1 MASQIASSSQTF
13 PFLPTAGSMAN
24 SSAYSRDAS
33 SSGFSDVLRGQL
45 RSKDTS
51 TRQEATSSADRSQ
64 DAQSRPESRSESRSE
79 SASDSERAPERPRES
94 RATDRADAAYN
105 EPAQRDTAAA
115 DTQTE
120 GEVTTEAPATAEAA
134 NEPTEAAMAIAG
146 LPAAI
151 AALLPGARERAGTT
165 AVVADGSNKAGL
177 AANIALAGDTQG
189 KSLQNSADS
198 LPKPALNFAQAG
210 QQGQSAIPLQ
220 LRPEA
225 LSGFA
230 ERAATALQTVSAE
243 MPDGAQAS
251 FMHSLRQPGQIT
263 TSAPQLTVATPAGQA
278 AWADEVGSRVM
289 WMIGRA
295 ESKAELV
302 LTPPHLGK
310 VEVSINLNGDQT
322 TAQFVAATQSA
333 RDALEQAMPK
343 LREILA
349 QSGISLGQANVST
362 SGEQQASGDD
372 RGQRGG
378 RSGIGQSD
386 VDAGGAAPATRWVGQ
401 IEGLV
406 DTFA

>member
-13 PFLPTAGSMAN
+13 PFLSNTGSKVSN
-24 SSAYSRDAS
+24 STDYSTKAATP
-33 SSGFSDVLRGQL
+33 GFDDML
-45 RSKDTS
+45 RSQMRNSDTS
-51 TRQEATSSADRSQ
+51 ARTAETTGAERSADS
-64 DAQSRPESRSESRSE
+64 SSRSESRSE
-79 SASDSERAPERPRES
+79 PERTSERSQQSQE
-94 RATDRADAAYN
+94 TDRADTSRS
-105 EPAQRDTAAA
+105 EPPERDTAATDVHDAQQRNDEQA
-115 DTQTE
+115 D
-120 GEVTTEAPATAEAA
+120 AAT
-134 NEPTEAAMAIAG
+134 EPTEAAMTIAG

-151 AALLPGARERAGTT
+151 AALLPGTRDLARAGTAAT
-165 AVVADGSNKAGL
+165 AADGANKAGL
-177 AANIALAGDTQG
+177 AANIALSGDTQG

-198 LPKPALNFAQAG
+198 LPKPALNFAQTG

-225 LSGFA
+225 QSGFA
-230 ERAATALQTVSAE
+230 ERAATALQTVSAD
-243 MPDGAQAS
+243 MPDGAQNS

-278 AWADEVGSRVM
+278 AWADEVGSKVM
-289 WMIGRA
+289 WMVGRA

-333 RDALEQAMPK
+333 RDALEQAMPR

-372 RGQRGG
+372 HGQRGG
-378 RSGIGQSD
+378 RGGIGQND
-386 VDAGGAAPATRWVGQ
+386 MDTGGAAPATRWVRQ

>member
-13 PFLPTAGSMAN
+13 PFLSTAGSKAN
-24 SSAYSRDAS
+24 SSAYSRDAT

-45 RSKDTS
+45 RSKDAS
-51 TRQEATSSADRSQ
+51 PRHEATSSTERSQ
-64 DAQSRPESRSESRSE
+64 DAQSRPESRSD
-79 SASDSERAPERPRES
+79 SASEAEKAPERARES
-94 RATDRADAAYN
+94 REPERADTARS
-105 EPAQRDTAAA
+105 EPAERDTAPA
-115 DTQTE
+115 DSQAGNE
-120 GEVTTEAPATAEAA
+120 AKTEAPATSEAA

-151 AALLPGARERAGTT
+151 AALLPGARERT
-165 AVVADGSNKAGL
+165 ATAAIAADGSNKAGL

-225 LSGFA
+225 QSSFA
-230 ERAATALQTVSAE
+230 ERAATALQTVSAD
-243 MPDGAQAS
+243 MPDGAQTS

-263 TSAPQLTVATPAGQA
+263 TSAPQLTVATPAGQS
-278 AWADEVGSRVM
+278 AWADEVGSRVL
-289 WMIGRA
+289 WMVGRA

-378 RSGIGQSD
+378 RGGIGQND
-386 VDAGGAAPATRWVGQ
+386 MDAGGAAPATRWVRQ